1 MAVDY
6 EMTSILEIIAE
17 MNSFSIIDDDLSTLI
32 SQFDDGELGEDDLSM
47 VSAAYSPLPF
57 SEFLKKKR

>member
-1 MAVDY
+1 MDY

-32 SQFDDGELGEDDLSM
+32 SQFDDGALGEDDLSM

>member
-1 MAVDY
+1 MDY

-32 SQFDDGELGEDDLSM
+32 SQFDDGALGEDDLSM
-47 VSAAYSPLPF
+47 VSASYSPLPF

>member
-1 MAVDY
+1 MDY

>member
-1 MAVDY
+1 MDY

-32 SQFDDGELGEDDLSM
+32 SQFDDGELSEDDLSM